1 MNRCINCE
9 ELVENGEWYN
19 LTHPVVPVNG
29 ASNVTATIREGLDEL
44 FQNRIELEDTTGLC
58 ER

>member
-1 MNRCINCE
+1 MSCH
-9 ELVENGEWYN
+9 GEWYN

-29 ASNVTATIREGLDEL
+29 APSVTATIREGLDEL
-44 FQNRIELEDTTGLC
+44 FQNRIEVEDTTGLC